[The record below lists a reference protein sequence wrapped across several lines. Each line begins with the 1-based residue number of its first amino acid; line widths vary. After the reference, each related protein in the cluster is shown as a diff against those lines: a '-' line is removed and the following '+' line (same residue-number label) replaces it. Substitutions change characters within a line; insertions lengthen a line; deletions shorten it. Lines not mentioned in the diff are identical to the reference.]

1 MPSIL
6 AICYDLHCRIFGV
19 DVLLRLQGLTC
30 DIGNAS
36 SDAAI
41 CCPDFIANFS
51 LPPILD
57 HVLLLQLSM
66 NSLGP
71 LTTMTA
77 ESSPR

>member
-1 MPSIL
+1 MFFS
-6 AICYDLHCRIFGV
+6 
-19 DVLLRLQGLTC
+19 
-30 DIGNAS
+30 AS
-36 SDAAI
+36 SDSLVILAMQSPTLH
-41 CCPDFIANFS
+41 PDFVANFS

-66 NSLGP
+66 NSLEA